1 MAQNIF
7 RERKNEDAGKL
18 FEIHRFELCLCFNIL
33 FAFGWF
39 NKRYVVNSWC
49 GKAPSLR
56 QSSDWIALN
65 EKLKIIS
72 PAENRMKQIKYG
84 LSKTYPCKLAFY
96 SFGHLD
102 SWLFFFYWAL

>member
-39 NKRYVVNSWC
+39 NKRYVIKQLMRESPFL
-49 GKAPSLR
+49 API
-56 QSSDWIALN
+56 Q
-65 EKLKIIS
+65 
-72 PAENRMKQIKYG
+72 
-84 LSKTYPCKLAFY
+84 
-96 SFGHLD
+96 
-102 SWLFFFYWAL
+102 